1 MSGSIS
7 KSTAW
12 RRAAAIVIAG
22 ALLAGCTPM
31 NRFHG
36 FTPTDAEL
44 AQVQVGQS
52 TRESV
57 IESFGPPT
65 TNAVFENDAFFY
77 VSSQFRHFGAFA
89 PEEVSRE
96 ILAISFT
103 QDGVVRNIERFS
115 LEDGQV
121 VVLDRRVTDDGIN
134 DVTVLSQLLGSLG
147 RIDAGTLLGRSG
159 GDDF

>member
-1 MSGSIS
+1 MNGRTGKSI
-7 KSTAW
+7 TW
-12 RRAAAIVIAG
+12 RSAAALVVAS
-22 ALLAGCTPM
+22 AVMAGCTPM

-36 FTPTDAEL
+36 FTPTESEL

-52 TRESV
+52 TRENV
-57 IESFGPPT
+57 IASFGPPT

-96 ILAISFT
+96 IIAISFT
-103 QDGVVRNIERFS
+103 QDGVVRNVERFS

-121 VVLDRRVTDDGIN
+121 VVLDRRVTDDGID

-147 RIDAGTLLGRSG
+147 RIDAGTLLGDG
-159 GDDF
+159 AGDDF

>member
-1 MSGSIS
+1 MSGKTGNMI
-7 KSTAW
+7 TW
-12 RRAAAIVIAG
+12 RRAT
-22 ALLAGCTPM
+22 ALTLVLAMSAGCTPM

-44 AQVQVGQS
+44 ASVQVGQS

-65 TNAVFENDAFFY
+65 TNAVFENDALFY
-77 VSSQFRHFGAFA
+77 VSSQFRHFGALA

-103 QDGVVRNIERFS
+103 PEGVVRNIERFT
-115 LEDGQV
+115 LEDGRV
-121 VVLDRRVTDDGIN
+121 VSLDRRVTDDGIN

-147 RIDAGTLLGRSG
+147 RIDAGTLLGESP
-159 GDDF
+159 DDI